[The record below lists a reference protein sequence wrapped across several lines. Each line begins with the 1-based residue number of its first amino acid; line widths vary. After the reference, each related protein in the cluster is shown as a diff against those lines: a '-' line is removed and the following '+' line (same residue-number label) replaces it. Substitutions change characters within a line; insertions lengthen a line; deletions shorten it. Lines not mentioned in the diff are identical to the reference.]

1 MKRSIRNKYVLASF
15 LLVFVALTP
24 ILMLLS
30 MIERDVIHPIIGS
43 YSHGYLNDPA
53 SLMGILWFAAPVSLF
68 GEPAFTR
75 GVFGWGPTGI
85 SGWLITLVF
94 YTVLSI
100 CLWSITLLFRGKSN
114 PNSGTA
120 NKSWLLTSHKQSNLI
135 PFSLCSPPLHRIS
148 SKVGAVAFLKLRGN
162 SNCPSDQE
170 ESKSPRGR
178 ILPKPVAW

>member
-1 MKRSIRNKYVLASF
+1 MQSTEMKRSIRNKYVLASF

-68 GEPAFTR
+68 GEPAFTH
-75 GVFGWGPTGI
+75 GLFGWGPNGI
-85 SGWLITLVF
+85 SGWLITLLF

-100 CLWSITLLFRGKSN
+100 CLWSITLLFKGR
-114 PNSGTA
+114 
-120 NKSWLLTSHKQSNLI
+120 
-135 PFSLCSPPLHRIS
+135 
-148 SKVGAVAFLKLRGN
+148 SK
-162 SNCPSDQE
+162 
-170 ESKSPRGR
+170 
-178 ILPKPVAW
+178 PK